1 MKIKN
6 VDGELIIPVTLLDSR
21 QSKYLTVRQVR
32 AYIVNKELVKKTA
45 REYSKHFRFLRS
57 HKIWPVV
64 NDLWSIMHTT
74 NGQDLFQYGDFHT
87 DHNLLQ
93 YVYPGYGV
101 APYEK
106 RIPFYRTQF
115 PGIVKFTANRN
126 VINVHIPK
134 EYQVPG
140 VYNLVVKIE
149 VEHTHRVHKDVW
161 EIELD
166 CGEFNIIG
174 SEYHY
179 VYSEADDD
187 SAIVYA
193 GTSESDIVTVTG

>member
-1 MKIKN
+1 
-6 VDGELIIPVTLLDSR
+6 
-21 QSKYLTVRQVR
+21 
-32 AYIVNKELVKKTA
+32 
-45 REYSKHFRFLRS
+45 
-57 HKIWPVV
+57 
-64 NDLWSIMHTT
+64 
-74 NGQDLFQYGDFHT
+74 
-87 DHNLLQ
+87 
-93 YVYPGYGV
+93 
-101 APYEK
+101 
-106 RIPFYRTQF
+106 
-115 PGIVKFTANRN
+115 
-126 VINVHIPK
+126 
-134 EYQVPG
+134 